1 MKFFNKKEDVLDIQ
15 LTQYGK
21 HLLSKGEL
29 EPTYYAFFDDDVL
42 YDSKYGGGESEAQ
55 NETQDRIEKETPS
68 LRTQYVFSGRET
80 AVKEN
85 NKRILSGEAE
95 MGDAALQQTAD
106 KHYSMSAPLGN
117 SDHGE
122 EHMRYWALVI
132 QRQY

>member
-85 NKRILSGEAE
+85 NKRISAWLTYQNFHAVKTYNSSNYYALLVHLLAE
-95 MGDAALQQTAD
+95 KI
-106 KHYSMSAPLGN
+106 KHG
-117 SDHGE
+117 
-122 EHMRYWALVI
+122 
-132 QRQY
+132 